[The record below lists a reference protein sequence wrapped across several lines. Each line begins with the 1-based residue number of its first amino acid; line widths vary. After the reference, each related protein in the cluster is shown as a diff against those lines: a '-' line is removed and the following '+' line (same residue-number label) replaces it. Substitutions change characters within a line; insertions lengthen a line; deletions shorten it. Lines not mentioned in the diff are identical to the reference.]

1 MFMRK
6 LILAV
11 SLCLCSCLGFAQVE
25 TQDSTIDTSAQIND
39 VPDNGEAG
47 GVNETPADQEAAN
60 PLKEYWLYLALG
72 AVVVAVISSVAT
84 RALTGKKNQLPLI
97 VEEPVLEKTETKTK
111 EPKATV
117 AELKKLKQ
125 EIKEYQSQ
133 LQQLQ
138 AARTDAEQKMEI
150 YRNFDSS
157 YFNEAFRK
165 LVVPM
170 SNALESGSRKEMTEY
185 LLKIMMHFSS
195 LTRYKIAKKQ
205 PFDEANIH
213 YLLNQK
219 GTGDTAFT
227 EINGNTPIDKIP
239 KNIQTLITML
249 KEHNSNGLDDSIIA
263 GYKIR
268 NL

>member
-1 MFMRK
+1 MFMRN

-11 SLCLCSCLGFAQVE
+11 SLCLCSIVGFAQVE
-25 TQDSTIDTSAQIND
+25 TQDSTLDTTSQIND

-47 GVNETPADQEAAN
+47 GVNETPADQEAPN
-60 PLKEYWLYLALG
+60 PLSSYWLYLAIG
-72 AVVVAVISSVAT
+72 AVVIAVISSVAT
-84 RALTGKKNQLPLI
+84 KALTAKKNQQPVIL
-97 VEEPVLEKTETKTK
+97 EEPVAEKNEVKTK
-111 EPKATV
+111 EPKASV

-133 LQQLQ
+133 LQQLK
-138 AARTDAEQKMEI
+138 AAYTDAEQKMEI

-170 SNALESGSRKEMTEY
+170 SNALEAGSRKEMTEY

-219 GTGDTAFT
+219 GAGDATFT
-227 EINGNTPIDKIP
+227 EINGSTPIDKIP

-249 KEHNSNGLDDSIIA
+249 KEHNSEGLDDAIIA
-263 GYKIR
+263 GYKIK